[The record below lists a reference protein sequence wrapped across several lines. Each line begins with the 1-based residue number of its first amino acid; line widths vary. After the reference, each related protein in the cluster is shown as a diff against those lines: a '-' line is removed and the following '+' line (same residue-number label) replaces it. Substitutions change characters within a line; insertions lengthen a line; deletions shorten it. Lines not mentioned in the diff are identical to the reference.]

1 MLMEHDEY
9 FTEIYCLSSLHDS
22 PDIHG
27 RACGEIREIQGTLC
41 IQLRNKRE
49 KTSVDHLLYTLYGTL
64 FQKPPTGPITFE
76 YINKIDSVYN
86 FDFDTWLISIILLE
100 YLIS

>member
-1 MLMEHDEY
+1 MEHDEY
-9 FTEIYCLSSLHDS
+9 FTEIYCLFSLHDS

-27 RACGEIREIQGTLC
+27 RACGEIREIQGTLS
-41 IQLRNKRE
+41 IQLRNKGE
-49 KTSVDHLLYTLYGTL
+49 KISVDHLLYTL

-86 FDFDTWLISIILLE
+86 FDFDTWLIS
-100 YLIS
+100 SFGVPN